1 MAIIIDEIMKG
12 KKIIIT
18 IGIILCV
25 CCVCFTSRTALIF
38 VGNSYENSKEINV
51 TISVDDKVLY
61 NGFLKAYE
69 IPMLLEK
76 KKMRVGFYKVSAK
89 CNNIQV
95 QHRFFYFFFFTI
107 WIDFDFA
114 TNDILLVSKFY
125 KQIPL

>member
-1 MAIIIDEIMKG
+1 MKG

-25 CCVCFTSRTALIF
+25 CCVCVTSRTALIF

-95 QHRFFYFFFFTI
+95 QHRFFYFFQKTI
-107 WIDFDFA
+107 IILCYLSYR
-114 TNDILLVSKFY
+114 NIKLIKQSCSDI
-125 KQIPL
+125 

>member
-1 MAIIIDEIMKG
+1 M
-12 KKIIIT
+12 
-18 IGIILCV
+18 
-25 CCVCFTSRTALIF
+25 CCVCVTSRTALIF
-38 VGNSYENSKEINV
+38 VGNSYEN
-51 TISVDDKVLY
+51 SVDDKVLY

-95 QHRFFYFFFFTI
+95 QHRFFYFFQKTI

>member
-1 MAIIIDEIMKG
+1 MKG

-95 QHRFFYFFFFTI
+95 QLSLIHISEPTRPY
-107 WIDFDFA
+107 
-114 TNDILLVSKFY
+114 
-125 KQIPL
+125 

>member
-1 MAIIIDEIMKG
+1 M
-12 KKIIIT
+12 
-18 IGIILCV
+18 
-25 CCVCFTSRTALIF
+25 CCVCVTSRTALIF

-95 QHRFFYFFFFTI
+95 QHRFFYFFRKLFRL
-107 WIDFDFA
+107 
-114 TNDILLVSKFY
+114 ILILQLMTY
-125 KQIPL
+125 Y

>member
-1 MAIIIDEIMKG
+1 M
-12 KKIIIT
+12 
-18 IGIILCV
+18 CV
-25 CCVCFTSRTALIF
+25 TSRTALIF

-51 TISVDDKVLY
+51 TISVDDKVLYKSADQLPTYHLDDKVLY

-95 QHRFFYFFFFTI
+95 QHRFFYFFQKTI

>member
-1 MAIIIDEIMKG
+1 MKG

-25 CCVCFTSRTALIF
+25 CCVCVTSRTALIF

-76 KKMRVGFYKVSAK
+76 KKMKVGFYKVSAK

-95 QHRFFYFFFFTI
+95 QHRFFYFFQKTI
-107 WIDFDFA
+107 
-114 TNDILLVSKFY
+114 
-125 KQIPL
+125 

>member
-1 MAIIIDEIMKG
+1 MKG

-95 QHRFFYFFFFTI
+95 QHRFFYFFQKTI
-107 WIDFDFA
+107 WIDFDFEQM
-114 TNDILLVSKFY
+114 TIFFFRNFLKKNQF
-125 KQIPL
+125 

>member
-1 MAIIIDEIMKG
+1 MPIAFLSQVPPKTLEISIISKPG
-12 KKIIIT
+12 KCLNKFT
-18 IGIILCV
+18 I
-25 CCVCFTSRTALIF
+25 
-38 VGNSYENSKEINV
+38 NKEINV

-95 QHRFFYFFFFTI
+95 QHRFFYFFQKTI

>member
-1 MAIIIDEIMKG
+1 MKG

-95 QHRFFYFFFFTI
+95 QHRFFYFFQKTI

-125 KQIPL
+125 KQILL

>member
-1 MAIIIDEIMKG
+1 MKG
-12 KKIIIT
+12 KKNNNDRNNIMCV
-18 IGIILCV
+18 LCV
-25 CCVCFTSRTALIF
+25 CYIQNCVNICR
-38 VGNSYENSKEINV
+38 
-51 TISVDDKVLY
+51 SVDDKVLY

-95 QHRFFYFFFFTI
+95 QHRFFYFFQKTI

>member
-1 MAIIIDEIMKG
+1 MKG

-61 NGFLKAYE
+61 NGFL
-69 IPMLLEK
+69 
-76 KKMRVGFYKVSAK
+76 
-89 CNNIQV
+89 
-95 QHRFFYFFFFTI
+95 
-107 WIDFDFA
+107 
-114 TNDILLVSKFY
+114 
-125 KQIPL
+125 

>member
-1 MAIIIDEIMKG
+1 MKG

-25 CCVCFTSRTALIF
+25 CCVCVTSRTALIH
-38 VGNSYENSKEINV
+38 VNDIIRGEVVINSSIL
-51 TISVDDKVLY
+51 DDKVLY

-95 QHRFFYFFFFTI
+95 QHRFFYFFQKTI

>member
-1 MAIIIDEIMKG
+1 M
-12 KKIIIT
+12 
-18 IGIILCV
+18 CV
-25 CCVCFTSRTALIF
+25 TSRTALIF

-76 KKMRVGFYKVSAK
+76 KNKVSAK

-95 QHRFFYFFFFTI
+95 QHRFFYFFQKTI